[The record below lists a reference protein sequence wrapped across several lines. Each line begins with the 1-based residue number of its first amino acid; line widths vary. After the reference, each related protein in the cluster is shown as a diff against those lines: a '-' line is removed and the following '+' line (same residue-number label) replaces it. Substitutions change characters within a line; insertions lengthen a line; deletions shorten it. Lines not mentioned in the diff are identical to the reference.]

1 MTRSPTRTH
10 FPSSRLIR
18 ILSDLSL
25 LDAAEPGAAFAE
37 KLGLW
42 VDYSDA
48 IALSTALNPGASSQ
62 AEARRGDPAA
72 AGSVVSEQLACLRT
86 GIVESITHSD
96 SAQAGG
102 AQIERPVVDFE
113 WPVKVS
119 IAFEPYRRYYGA
131 HQREMDSNI
140 RTLRAGVREVLA
152 RASMSLKNLAAL
164 DAALEKVLC
173 ERESKLL
180 STVPLLLRKRFEH
193 LLKGHQQTLN
203 ANRQADDSD
212 TWMEP
217 GGWLARFFQELQT
230 VLIAELD
237 VRLQPT
243 VGLIEALHNE
253 TT

>member
-1 MTRSPTRTH
+1 MTRSPARTH

-18 ILSDLSL
+18 ILSDLAL
-25 LDAAEPGAAFAE
+25 MDAAEPGAAFAE

-48 IALSTALNPGASSQ
+48 IALSTALTPS
-62 AEARRGDPAA
+62 AESRADARRGDSSA
-72 AGSVVSEQLACLRT
+72 AGAVVSDQLTRLRT
-86 GIVESITHSD
+86 GFLESITHSG
-96 SAQAGG
+96 SAQASR
-102 AQIERPVVDFE
+102 ARIERPVVDFE
-113 WPVKVS
+113 LPVKVS
-119 IAFEPYRRYYGA
+119 IAFDPYRRYYGA
-131 HQREMDSNI
+131 HQREMDSTI
-140 RTLRAGVREVLA
+140 RTLRAGVRDVLT
-152 RASMSLKNLAAL
+152 RASMSLRHLAAL

-173 ERESKLL
+173 EREGKLL

-193 LLKGHQQTLN
+193 LLKAHQQTLN
-203 ANRQADDSD
+203 DNRQVDDSA

-243 VGLIEALHNE
+243 AGLIEALQNE
-253 TT
+253 KK